1 MSNLNAKQRILDKLD
16 AYAERMNDDGR
27 YWCQV
32 NRNRAYE
39 IRAVVE
45 TLSDAQANKIER
57 AVAEIENRPK
67 NPNPLLDF
75 GPVVVS
81 PTDYLQFLE

>member
-16 AYAERMNDDGR
+16 AYAERMNADGR

-39 IRAVVE
+39 IRDVVE
-45 TLSDAQANKIER
+45 TLSNVQAYKIER
-57 AVAEIENRPK
+57 AVSEIENRPR

>member
-1 MSNLNAKQRILDKLD
+1 MQ
-16 AYAERMNDDGR
+16 AY
-27 YWCQV
+27 
-32 NRNRAYE
+32 
-39 IRAVVE
+39 
-45 TLSDAQANKIER
+45 KIER